1 MNAANRDGEDLGAR
15 HPDGLWVGRADPSDW
30 AALADIDSVAAAGD
44 TARRDSVRRWCAE
57 ETVLVARDASEP
69 LGYAVLEYGFFEQ
82 GFVTMLMV
90 APGARRRG
98 VGARLLAAVEAACA
112 TEKLFTSTNASNHPM
127 QLLLRRSGWL
137 PAGLLH
143 GLDEGDPELFYRST
157 GVRPRAGTGAG
168 A

>member
-1 MNAANRDGEDLGAR
+1 MDAVNRDGEGPGAH
-15 HPDGLWVGRADPSDW
+15 HPDGLRVGRAGPSDW

-44 TARRDSVRRWCAE
+44 QARRDGIRRWCADG
-57 ETVLVARDASEP
+57 TVLVARSATGP
-69 LGYAVLEYGFFEQ
+69 LGYVVLEHGFFGQ
-82 GFVTMLMV
+82 GFVPMLMV

-137 PAGLLH
+137 PAGLLY

-157 GVRPRAGTGAG
+157 RVRPRAGTGPG

>member
-1 MNAANRDGEDLGAR
+1 MDTANPDDDNPGAQ
-15 HPDGLWVGRADPSDW
+15 HPDGLWVGRAGPADW
-30 AALADIDSVAAAGD
+30 AALADIDSVAVAGD
-44 TARRDSVRRWCAE
+44 AARRDSVRRWCAE
-57 ETVLVARDASEP
+57 ETVLVARDASGP

-82 GFVTMLMV
+82 GFVSMLMV

-112 TEKLFTSTNASNHPM
+112 AEKLFTSTNASNHPM

-157 GVRPRAGTGAG
+157 RLRPRAGAGPGA
-168 A
+168 